1 MVPAKLV
8 TLSFFRY
15 PRRQAWGA
23 FLRMGFPGV
32 IDRPT
37 QRSGQLRLLG
47 CGSGS
52 GFSILPDFTRYC
64 LMGVP
69 ERQED
74 LAGLRQTRLY
84 RSVAG
89 PSIEQLHFTV
99 RPARGHGSWDG
110 EPLFDYSGHDVGG
123 HPFAVLT
130 LASVAAKRVRSF
142 WRQVPEVDRSLSEAA
157 GCLWHVGFGSH
168 PLLQLATFSIWEN
181 MDAMGAFAYRDGQ
194 HPTAIRKA
202 RGEDWLPESLFARF
216 EIEAIEGD
224 VDRYPGLAMLVASD
238 RLRQPQALS
247 IAS

>member
-1 MVPAKLV
+1 MPANLV

-32 IDRPT
+32 IDAPT
-37 QRSGQLRLLG
+37 RRSGELRLLG

-69 ERQED
+69 ERPED
-74 LAGLRQTRLY
+74 LPRLRQTRLY

-89 PSIEQLHFTV
+89 PSVEQLHITV
-99 RPARGHGSWDG
+99 RPASGHGSWDG
-110 EPLFDYSGHDVGG
+110 EQLFDYSGREVGE

-130 LASVAAKRVRSF
+130 LATVAPKRVRAF
-142 WRQVPEVDRSLSEAA
+142 WRQVPAVDRSLSQAE

-168 PLLQLATFSIWEN
+168 PLLQLATFSVWEN
-181 MDAMGAFAYRDGQ
+181 LDAMRAFAYREGQ
-194 HPTAIRKA
+194 HPTAIKKA

-216 EIEAIEGD
+216 ELEAIEGD
-224 VDRYPGLAMLVASD
+224 VDRYPRLAALVASD
-238 RLRQPQALS
+238 RIPHLQALS